1 MQRRAGE
8 STLAVAARCRGR
20 RDLQVLA
27 EDGLEGL
34 VPVHHGTEHQRLA
47 GGGAVGEA
55 APARP
60 APHPGAPPLRARA
73 PALGPA
79 ARAPAAPGR
88 DGGREG
94 ARAQGRPWEHLLS
107 GSMVWTRRSP
117 CRTPGGPRGPCTGR
131 ANSAPVTPG
140 LPRDKDTLPAPRA
153 SSSTEPHTARPP
165 WARAWAVAASR
176 GQGLTVTETPELQ
189 TLCPACA
196 QRLAGPGEA
205 GGALRSAA
213 CGELPPAW
221 SCSSE
226 PTDHTPSLWAGGGA
240 HHSPARSWHPLGGE
254 EPLGPTLEFG
264 GHAVGWPPPPSRRQP
279 LLVAPHTPVPA
290 PRGRMETARKQ
301 ERGRPALGDGG

>member
-73 PALGPA
+73 PA
-79 ARAPAAPGR
+79 APGR
-88 DGGREG
+88 DEGREG

-131 ANSAPVTPG
+131 ANGARHHRPLPGQGHPPRTQGFLLHGAPHSKTPLGASLGRRSLKRPRTDCDRDTRAADPVPG
-140 LPRDKDTLPAPRA
+140 L
-153 SSSTEPHTARPP
+153 
-165 WARAWAVAASR
+165 
-176 GQGLTVTETPELQ
+176 
-189 TLCPACA
+189 
-196 QRLAGPGEA
+196 
-205 GGALRSAA
+205 
-213 CGELPPAW
+213 
-221 SCSSE
+221 
-226 PTDHTPSLWAGGGA
+226 
-240 HHSPARSWHPLGGE
+240 SPA
-254 EPLGPTLEFG
+254 
-264 GHAVGWPPPPSRRQP
+264 A
-279 LLVAPHTPVPA
+279 
-290 PRGRMETARKQ
+290 
-301 ERGRPALGDGG
+301 GRPR

>member
-1 MQRRAGE
+1 MRPRRPGLPPTRERHPSVPGRLPWAQPPGRLLPQDG
-8 STLAVAARCRGR
+8 TRGGR
-20 RDLQVLA
+20 GPVL
-27 EDGLEGL
+27 
-34 VPVHHGTEHQRLA
+34 R
-47 GGGAVGEA
+47 
-55 APARP
+55 
-60 APHPGAPPLRARA
+60 
-73 PALGPA
+73 
-79 ARAPAAPGR
+79 AAPGSTYFL
-88 DGGREG
+88 GRWCG
-94 ARAQGRPWEHLLS
+94 HGDPHA
-107 GSMVWTRRSP
+107 
-117 CRTPGGPRGPCTGR
+117 GPREDREDLVLEEPT
-131 ANSAPVTPG
+131 APVTTG
-140 LPRDKDTLPAPRA
+140 LSRDKATLPAPRA

-189 TLCPACA
+189 TLCPACP
-196 QRLAGPGEA
+196 QRLVGPGEA

-221 SCSSE
+221 SCSSD

-301 ERGRPALGDGG
+301 EQGRPALGDGG